1 VFCTGKKPLIY
12 GLQKTRAKRQRGASV
27 SQSKAE
33 EIVVRL
39 LSNAAGLQYGSV
51 SVMLN
56 VHSGRIT
63 NVIYSIT
70 ENTRDAETKED
81 AKPQCS

>member
-1 VFCTGKKPLIY
+1 M
-12 GLQKTRAKRQRGASV
+12 

-33 EIVVRL
+33 AIVARL
-39 LSNAAGLQYGSV
+39 LSNAAELQYGSV

-56 VHSGRIT
+56 IHSGRIS

-70 ENTRDAETKED
+70 ENTRDDLHEKTD
-81 AKPQCS
+81 NILNSTR